1 MKSLLKILFI
11 ALLSLILLSCGSR
24 KVQKSTEVQKEVT
37 TEATK
42 IVEVKTDNT
51 KINIVENCDE
61 TIIEPIDTIAPMV
74 VDGKVYKNAR
84 LRRVNKKVN
93 TNIVKDV
100 KQVKTTVKQAKK
112 KTSQETIKKDIQSQ
126 WILKEASSLH
136 HNKDAKLHAKFILLA
151 FALLKFSYQKASF
164 LTYFHWFYKLSRKM
178 LCFFYLVVI
187 CLILLLLNLN

>member
-11 ALLSLILLSCGSR
+11 GFLLVGCGSR
-24 KVQKSTEVQKEVT
+24 KVQKSTEVQKEVI

-112 KTSQETIKKDIQSQ
+112 KTSHEIIKKDIQKKSVS
-126 WILKEASSLH
+126 W
-136 HNKDAKLHAKFILLA
+136 
-151 FALLKFSYQKASF
+151 
-164 LTYFHWFYKLSRKM
+164 WWW
-178 LCFFYLVVI
+178 
-187 CLILLLLNLN
+187 LLLLLIPIYYLYRKYKNLIWFI

>member
-1 MKSLLKILFI
+1 MKLLLKILFI
-11 ALLSLILLSCGSR
+11 GFLLVGCGSR

-93 TNIVKDV
+93 TNIVKDI

-112 KTSQETIKKDIQSQ
+112 KTSHEIIKKDIQKKSVSC
-126 WILKEASSLH
+126 W
-136 HNKDAKLHAKFILLA
+136 
-151 FALLKFSYQKASF
+151 
-164 LTYFHWFYKLSRKM
+164 WW
-178 LCFFYLVVI
+178 
-187 CLILLLLNLN
+187 LLLLLIPIYYLYRKYKNLIWFI

>member
-1 MKSLLKILFI
+1 MKSLFKILFVGF
-11 ALLSLILLSCGSR
+11 LLVGCGSR
-24 KVQKSTEVQKEVT
+24 KVQKSTEAIKETT

-42 IVEVKTDNT
+42 IVEVETDNT

-93 TNIVKDV
+93 TKIVKDT

-112 KTSQETIKKDIQSQ
+112 KTSHEIIKKDIQKKSVSC
-126 WILKEASSLH
+126 W
-136 HNKDAKLHAKFILLA
+136 
-151 FALLKFSYQKASF
+151 
-164 LTYFHWFYKLSRKM
+164 WW
-178 LCFFYLVVI
+178 
-187 CLILLLLNLN
+187 LLLLLIPIYYLYRKYKNFIWFI

>member
-1 MKSLLKILFI
+1 MKSLLKILLFF
-11 ALLSLILLSCGSR
+11 LLFVLLVGCGSR

-93 TNIVKDV
+93 TNIVKDI
-100 KQVKTTVKQAKK
+100 KEVKTTAKQAKK
-112 KTSQETIKKDIQSQ
+112 KTSHEIIKKDIVKKSVSC
-126 WILKEASSLH
+126 W
-136 HNKDAKLHAKFILLA
+136 
-151 FALLKFSYQKASF
+151 
-164 LTYFHWFYKLSRKM
+164 WW
-178 LCFFYLVVI
+178 
-187 CLILLLLNLN
+187 LLLLLIPIYYLYRKYKNFIWFI

>member
-1 MKSLLKILFI
+1 MKLLLKILFVGF
-11 ALLSLILLSCGSR
+11 LLVGCGSR
-24 KVQKSTEVQKEVT
+24 KVQKSTEVQKETT

-42 IVEVKTDNT
+42 IVEVKNDNT

-93 TNIVKDV
+93 TNIVKDI

-112 KTSQETIKKDIQSQ
+112 KKSHEIIKKDIIKKSVS
-126 WILKEASSLH
+126 W
-136 HNKDAKLHAKFILLA
+136 
-151 FALLKFSYQKASF
+151 
-164 LTYFHWFYKLSRKM
+164 WWW
-178 LCFFYLVVI
+178 
-187 CLILLLLNLN
+187 LLLLLIPIYYLYRNWHKIFIWFI